1 VDSVNPSMSVRNG
14 CRQTAASGNSRAV
27 DVAGA
32 IRRETVG
39 SEADDQII
47 ETRLVRVCREH
58 GRALRCKSVDN
69 RGLSERQRR

>member
-39 SEADDQII
+39 SEADD
-47 ETRLVRVCREH
+47 LVCREH